1 MISANDAKYIHL
13 LSIFRTFQSFSY
25 CSGKYERWKEGE
37 YILHRWPKS
46 WEICGFTRPFI
57 NSVQSYLFC
66 YKYWLFF
73 DNRIIDILYI
83 LNKSI
88 CSVKYVLKW
97 FVFIPSSHC
106 NRLPLDGNARN
117 FCVSVVHFTGHNW
130 IPKTVYCIK
139 HVTICRIRKIALLRG
154 SMVVTYY
161 INLFWTGTDRY
172 NGILMSLLRLVA
184 ETIICRH

>member
-1 MISANDAKYIHL
+1 MLVK
-13 LSIFRTFQSFSY
+13 
-25 CSGKYERWKEGE
+25 
-37 YILHRWPKS
+37 
-46 WEICGFTRPFI
+46 
-57 NSVQSYLFC
+57 
-66 YKYWLFF
+66 LFF

-139 HVTICRIRKIALLRG
+139 HVTICKILKIALLRG

-161 INLFWTGTDRY
+161 INLFWKGTDRY
-172 NGILMSLLRLVA
+172 NGISQRQLYAGINIIEVILYLCRLIMKTSGV
-184 ETIICRH
+184 